1 MTSTQSFSNS
11 RQVLGRYLWYGWP
24 FLSLSLV
31 LLVVI
36 FFSLGVGAVA
46 ISPTEVWAALK
57 DPASVPAATRTIVWD
72 FRLARALLAAITGAA
87 LGGAGAAFQGLFRNP
102 LADPFVIGAS
112 GGAALGAALV
122 ITLGWS
128 FAFLNFRPVPL
139 AAFAGALLAVGLAYL
154 ISQVN
159 GQVTIL
165 TLLLAGTA
173 LSSLFTAAVSL
184 LMILSGEDMVNVYYW
199 LLGGFAGRS
208 WDDLWLTLPY
218 GLLGLAGLVLLSRPL
233 DALAFGEETAQGLG
247 IPVPQVR
254 LSIVLLAAL
263 ATAAAVASSGIIG
276 FVGLISPHIARLMW
290 GPVHSRLL
298 PNSALLGATLLV
310 LADMAARTL
319 LAPMELPVGIL
330 TALLGAPFFIYLL
343 RTQRKS
349 FF

>member
-1 MTSTQSFSNS
+1 MTSIQTYSNS
-11 RQVLGRYLWYGWP
+11 RQIVGRYLWYGWP
-24 FLSLSLV
+24 FLVLSLV
-31 LLVVI
+31 LLLVI
-36 FFSLGVGAVA
+36 FLSLGVGAVA
-46 ISPTEVWAALK
+46 ISPAEVWATLK
-57 DPASVPAATRTIVWD
+57 SPTLAPTATRTIVWD

-112 GGAALGAALV
+112 SGAALGATLA

-159 GQVTIL
+159 GQVTIM

-173 LSSLFTAAVSL
+173 LSSLFAAGVSL
-184 LMILSGEDMVNVYYW
+184 LMIFSGEDMVNVYYW

-218 GLLGLAGLVLLSRPL
+218 VFIGLTGLLLLSRPL

-247 IPVPQVR
+247 IPVQQVR

-263 ATAAAVASSGIIG
+263 ATAAAVASSGIIA
-276 FVGLISPHIARLMW
+276 FVGLVSPHIARLLW
-290 GPVHSRLL
+290 GPVHGRLL
-298 PNSALLGATLLV
+298 PTSALLGAALLV
-310 LADMAARTL
+310 LADSVARTL

-330 TALLGAPFFIYLL
+330 TALLGAPFFLYLL
-343 RTQRKS
+343 RTQRKM